1 MLHTQAAA
9 AGAQQ
14 VIEDLYLGGEVGEAE
29 NALRLWGFACWK
41 AGQLDGEVRAGMWRS
56 LGLCSSQALLQV

>member
-9 AGAQQ
+9 TGAQQ
-14 VIEDLYLGGEVGEAE
+14 IIEDLYLGGELGEAE
-29 NALRLWGFACWK
+29 TALRVWGFACWK

-56 LGLCSSQALLQV
+56 LGTASSQALQV